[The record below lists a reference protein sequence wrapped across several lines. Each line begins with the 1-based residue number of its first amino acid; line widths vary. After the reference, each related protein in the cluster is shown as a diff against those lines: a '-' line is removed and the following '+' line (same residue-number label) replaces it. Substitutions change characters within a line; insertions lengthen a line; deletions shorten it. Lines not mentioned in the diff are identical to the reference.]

1 MGYTKFGEFMRIQ
14 RVKNHEVMAD
24 TANLFGVKL
33 PFVSTVES
41 GRRNVPE
48 EWIPVLIE
56 HYNLTAAEQA
66 ELLEAVEHSKTQM
79 KINLVSAN
87 NTQRRLAVQFQR
99 SFENLDDDTAAAG
112 YTPGLAEQR
121 LSQRANAITRK
132 ETEDYGKN

>member
-14 RVKNHEVMAD
+14 RVKHHEVMAD
-24 TANLFGVKL
+24 TAKLFDVKL

-48 EWIPVLIE
+48 EWIPILIE
-56 HYNLTAAEQA
+56 HYNLIAAEQA

-79 KINLVSAN
+79 KINLTSAN

-99 SFENLDDDTAAAG
+99 SFENLDEDTAAAIIK
-112 YTPGLAEQR
+112 L
-121 LSQRANAITRK
+121 LNK
-132 ETEDYGKN
+132 EDD